1 MVNVNRK
8 GKQGEREVAHILNKI
23 FGSNL
28 RRTPQSGGLSIK
40 GDIIDT
46 KPGTRIHEYHIEVKN
61 QNTISI
67 KQWFRQA
74 MSDCGRK
81 IPVVIF
87 KTFHTY
93 TIEGK
98 PPVTY
103 KQWYVVEKIEDWSNE
118 LKMNDD
124 LQEVKR

>member
-1 MVNVNRK
+1 MPNVNKK
-8 GKQGEREVAHILNKI
+8 GKRGELEVSKILNKI
-23 FGSNL
+23 LGSSL

-46 KPGTRIHEYHIEVKN
+46 KPGTRIHDYHIEVKN
-61 QNTISI
+61 QNTLSI

-74 MSDCGRK
+74 MSDCGK
-81 IPVVIF
+81 KMPVVIF
-87 KTFHTY
+87 KTHHTY
-93 TIEGK
+93 QIEGK

-103 KQWYVVEKIEDWSNE
+103 KQWYVVTRIEEWADE

-124 LQEVKR
+124 LTNIRK